1 MRKGALLLALA
12 AAVVVA
18 GYAQEGET
26 QWYLGKPI
34 RDFVFTGL
42 GTVSAAELRPV
53 VRPYVGKPFTIE
65 LYEEVREKLYA
76 LDYFELIEGTAN
88 PADEAKT
95 TVIVEL
101 AVVERPTVASV
112 EIRGNV
118 GVRTPTIMD
127 KILIKKGDM
136 ASEPLVDVDKETIRK
151 LYLEKGYTKVEIAG
165 KMEKNETRNTVSVVF
180 DVTEGVQTKIR
191 DILFSGNTFASESTL
206 RRLMKT
212 RKQSLLSSGDF
223 QESVLEDD
231 KQAILDYYGKS
242 GFVDAKIVKVEQ
254 NVVDD
259 AASGRSFRDITLYI
273 EEGDQY
279 TFGGISF
286 EGNQLFDAAQ
296 LAEVVRI
303 TPGKPV
309 NTEQL
314 KAAIA
319 RVQDLYYRD
328 GYLETGFTP
337 QERRDTTTNEVS
349 YILQIVESDRVHIES
364 IILSGNEKT
373 KDYVLL
379 RELPFEEGDIYSTA
393 KLRQGLINLSNL
405 QYFSSVIPDYP
416 QGSSRGLR
424 DLVITVEEQST
435 AAFNFGFT
443 VSGGQ
448 YPISGKVGWSEANFL
463 GRGQTIS
470 VDAEVSN
477 VRQSLSAS
485 FQEPYLLGL
494 RWSGGLN
501 LSVSHDQVT
510 GVPQDVLGPVF
521 TDLDYTNGIA
531 VPDPYDGHYVYSTGD
546 NAGSP
551 YDFTQGG
558 TATPPATLAE
568 LQAIVDAND
577 LVTDY
582 RYAGSEIP
590 AAYAM
595 SYDKLA
601 FALGLRTGIR
611 LPSPVGVFRI
621 DPYLSSSIDYKSYD
635 DSVYRPYRTEDR
647 KGLRTWLL
655 VNTVGVGLTWD
666 KRDYYVNPQNGFFIS
681 ESFSSVGGVL
691 LGWKHYLKTT
701 TTAAGYLTL
710 LSTPVSDSYT
720 FKIVLGV
727 QTSLAFVLP
736 QWHLDAAAGDGS
748 WTGSSVTET
757 SDLLYIDGMTNAR
770 GWRGVL
776 PGKALWQSQ
785 IELRLPLAE
794 QLLWWAFFFDAAGI
808 WSEPAGIAGM
818 GIEDFYFSF
827 GAGLRFTHP
836 QFPIR
841 LYLSKGFR
849 IDNGV
854 KWKTGDLDLGAF
866 SLDFVVSL
874 GGLGF

>member
-1 MRKGALLLALA
+1 MRNGALLLALVA
-12 AAVVVA
+12 CVVVG
-18 GYAQEGET
+18 GYAQDEEA
-26 QWYLGKPI
+26 QWYLDKPI

-42 GTVSAAELRPV
+42 GNVSSAELRPV
-53 VRPYVGKPFTIE
+53 VRPYIGKPFTID

-88 PADEAKT
+88 PGDEAKT
-95 TVIVEL
+95 SVIVEL

-112 EIRGNV
+112 EIRGNA
-118 GVRTPTIMD
+118 GVRTPAIMD

-136 ASEPLVDVDKETIRK
+136 ASEPLVDVDTRTIRK
-151 LYLEKGYTKVEIAG
+151 LYLEKGYTKVEVAG
-165 KMEKNETRNTVSVVF
+165 RMVKDEERNTVSVVF
-180 DVTEGVQTKIR
+180 DVTEGAQTKIR
-191 DILFSGNTFASESTL
+191 DILFAGNTFASESTL

-223 QESVLEDD
+223 QESVLEED

-242 GFVDAKIVKVEQ
+242 GFIDARIDKVEQ
-254 NVVDD
+254 SVVDD
-259 AASGRSFRDITLYI
+259 AETGRSFRDITLYI
-273 EEGDQY
+273 EEGEQY
-279 TFGGISF
+279 TFGGITF
-286 EGNQLFDAAQ
+286 EGNELFDAAQ
-296 LAEVVRI
+296 LAEVVRMAA
-303 TPGKPV
+303 GKPL

-314 KAAIA
+314 KGAIA
-319 RVQDLYYRD
+319 RVQNLYYRE
-328 GYLETGFTP
+328 GYLETGFLP
-337 QERRDTTTNEVS
+337 EERRDTTANEVS
-349 YILQIVESDRVHIES
+349 YVLQIAESDRVHIEN
-364 IILSGNEKT
+364 IILSGNEHT
-373 KDYVLL
+373 KDFVIL
-379 RELPFEEGDIYSTA
+379 RELPFEEGDIYSTD
-393 KLRQGLINLSNL
+393 KLRQGIINLSNL
-405 QYFSSVIPDYP
+405 QYFSSVLPEYP
-416 QGSSRGLR
+416 QGSTRGLR
-424 DLVITVEEQST
+424 DLVINVEEQST

-494 RWSGGLN
+494 RWSGGVN
-501 LSVSHDQVT
+501 LSVSHDQIT
-510 GVPQDVLGPVF
+510 GVPQDVLAPIF
-521 TDLDYTNGIA
+521 SDLDYTSGIA

-546 NAGSP
+546 NAGNA
-551 YDFTQGG
+551 YDFGP
-558 TATPPATLAE
+558 TPPATLAE

-582 RYAGSEIP
+582 RYAGAKIP

-611 LPSPVGVFRI
+611 LPTSVGVFRI
-621 DPYLSSSIDYKSYD
+621 DPYLSSSVDYKSYE

-655 VNTVGVGLTWD
+655 VNSVGVGLTWD
-666 KRDYYVNPQNGFFIS
+666 KRDYYVNPQNGFYLS
-681 ESFSSVGGVL
+681 ESFSSVGGLL

-710 LSTPVSDSYT
+710 LSAPVSDGYT
-720 FKIVLGV
+720 LKLVLGV
-727 QTSLAFVLP
+727 HSSLAFVLP
-736 QWHLDAAAGDGS
+736 QWHLDADAGDGS

-757 SDLLYIDGMTNAR
+757 ADLLYIDGMTNAR

-776 PGKALWQSQ
+776 PGKALWQTQ

-794 QLLWWAFFFDAAGI
+794 QILWWAFFFDAAGI
-808 WSEPAGIAGM
+808 WSEPSGIAGM
-818 GIEDFYFSF
+818 GIDDFYFSF
-827 GAGLRFTHP
+827 GAGFRFTHP

-849 IDNGV
+849 VDNGV
-854 KWKTGDLDLGAF
+854 QWKAGDLDLGAF

-874 GGLGF
+874 GGLSF